1 MRRPAGRGLLIAV
14 PVTTAGGIDAPAS
27 VDGAVLCIFV
37 PLWLTFVSTMSVD
50 KRTSFRK
57 SRVAILLSLAA
68 AIGAALMLLPVKQ
81 YLQELLQA
89 VRAMGAWGPVILALV
104 YVVATV
110 FMIPGSIMTLGAG
123 FLFGVAIGTVTVSLG
138 SVAGASAAFLIGR
151 TVARGWVEEK
161 VAQNRRFRAL
171 DEAIGRE
178 GFKIVLLIR
187 LSPVFPFVFTN
198 YALAL
203 TRICFR
209 DFVLASWIG
218 MLPGTLLYVY
228 LGSTL
233 KSLAELASGGYHGG
247 TAQNVFFALGLAAT
261 FVVTVVITRVARA
274 ALKQAAP
281 LDNDHA

>member
-1 MRRPAGRGLLIAV
+1 MA
-14 PVTTAGGIDAPAS
+14 
-27 VDGAVLCIFV
+27 F
-37 PLWLTFVSTMSVD
+37 
-50 KRTSFRK
+50 
-57 SRVAILLSLAA
+57 
-68 AIGAALMLLPVKQ
+68 AIGAALVSLPVKQ
-81 YLQELLQA
+81 YLGELLQA
-89 VRAMGAWGPVILALV
+89 VRAMGAWGPAILALV

-123 FLFGVAIGTVTVSLG
+123 FLFGVGIGTVTVSLG

-161 VAQNRRFRAL
+161 VAQNRRFHAL

-203 TRICFR
+203 TSVRFR

-233 KSLAELASGGYHGG
+233 KSLAELASGGYQGG
-247 TAQNVFFALGLAAT
+247 TAQKVFFALGLLAT

-281 LDNDHA
+281 LDDDGEREA